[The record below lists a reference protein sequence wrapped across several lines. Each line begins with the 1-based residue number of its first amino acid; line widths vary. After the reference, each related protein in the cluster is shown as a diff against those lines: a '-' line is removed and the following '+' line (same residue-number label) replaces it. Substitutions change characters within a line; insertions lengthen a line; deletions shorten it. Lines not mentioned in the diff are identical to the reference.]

1 MSELG
6 FEKEDK
12 EYHPHITLGR
22 VKKAKNIS
30 SLIKK
35 MENINFEAKTGEVA
49 EVLIMKSD
57 LKPSGSVYS
66 VLRKIKL

>member
-1 MSELG
+1 MT
-6 FEKEDK
+6 FF
-12 EYHPHITLGR
+12 P
-22 VKKAKNIS
+22 
-30 SLIKK
+30 
-35 MENINFEAKTGEVA
+35 NINFEAKTGEVA